1 MLNGTRRNG
10 SVNGPAK
17 NGSNGVHGEA
27 AVTVDTHD
35 LGWDALPPAVTREL
49 AMPLDPALVSHRKG
63 RGGKTFSYIEGH
75 VAIALANRVFG
86 FGGWAY
92 ELAGDVT
99 LREIETV
106 DTQTGEVTR
115 SRAYSAPVR
124 VTVPGAPPR
133 TDVGFHAVT
142 DESADGHETAL
153 KGAVTDGMKR
163 ALRSF
168 GDRFGN
174 ALYGEHPAAVRSG
187 SADSLAPSLR
197 STLVRLGVMQGFGEE
212 QVRAAVR
219 AKTGRDLEEVSAAE
233 LAPLIEGAA
242 GKLGKDGGDG
252 SGS

>member
-1 MLNGTRRNG
+1 MLNGTMRNG
-10 SVNGPAK
+10 SVNGASK
-17 NGSNGVHGEA
+17 NGSNGVHREA
-27 AVTVDTHD
+27 AVTVDDHD
-35 LGWDALPPAVTREL
+35 LGWDALPPAVTKEL
-49 AMPLDPALVSHRKG
+49 ERSLDPALVSHRKG

-75 VAIALANRVFG
+75 VAIAIANQVFG
-86 FGGWAY
+86 FGGWGY
-92 ELAGDVT
+92 EVVGEIN

-106 DTQTGEVTR
+106 DRGTGEVTR
-115 SRAYSAPVR
+115 TLAYSAPVR

-168 GDRFGN
+168 GDALGN
-174 ALYGEHPAAVRSG
+174 GLYGEHPTAVRSG
-187 SADSLAPSLR
+187 SADSLAPALR

-219 AKTGRDLEEVSAAE
+219 AKTGRDLDEVTAAE

-242 GKLGKDGGDG
+242 GKLGKDGGEG